1 MKKIAGKKML
11 GPTLQEIELVPITDP
26 IRLAAIDRR
35 RKAVQKAMVAAAQKM
50 IAGKKMRA
58 PTLHIFDL
66 VPITD
71 PAELEAIDRRRKA
84 AEKAMAA
91 DARNAGKR
99 KSPKR
104 K

>member
-26 IRLAAIDRR
+26 
-35 RKAVQKAMVAAAQKM
+35 
-50 IAGKKMRA
+50 
-58 PTLHIFDL
+58 
-66 VPITD
+66 
-71 PAELEAIDRRRKA
+71 AELEAIDRRRKA
-84 AEKAMAA
+84 AEKAMKAA
-91 DARNAGKR
+91 EKARAAALRNAGKR

>member
-1 MKKIAGKKML
+1 MKNKS
-11 GPTLQEIELVPITDP
+11 
-26 IRLAAIDRR
+26 
-35 RKAVQKAMVAAAQKM
+35 RKT
-50 IAGKKMRA
+50 MRGL
-58 PTLHIFDL
+58 TIQVFES

-91 DARNAGKR
+91 AERKASKR
-99 KSPKR
+99 KPPKR

>member
-1 MKKIAGKKML
+1 MKNKSRKKMH
-11 GPTLQEIELVPITDP
+11 GPTLHT
-26 IRLAAIDRR
+26 
-35 RKAVQKAMVAAAQKM
+35 
-50 IAGKKMRA
+50 
-58 PTLHIFDL
+58 FDSL
-66 VPITD
+66 PITD

-91 DARNAGKR
+91 TARNAGKR

>member
-1 MKKIAGKKML
+1 MWRVNLVGLCHSLYDVLKGELPFTVSTEVGKSMKKKPEKKML
-11 GPTLQEIELVPITDP
+11 GPTLQLFE
-26 IRLAAIDRR
+26 
-35 RKAVQKAMVAAAQKM
+35 
-50 IAGKKMRA
+50 
-58 PTLHIFDL
+58 L

-91 DARNAGKR
+91 TARNSGKR

>member
-1 MKKIAGKKML
+1 MKKKTEKKML
-11 GPTLQEIELVPITDP
+11 GPTLQEIE
-26 IRLAAIDRR
+26 
-35 RKAVQKAMVAAAQKM
+35 
-50 IAGKKMRA
+50 
-58 PTLHIFDL
+58 L

-84 AEKAMAA
+84 AEKAMKAA
-91 DARNAGKR
+91 EKAYAAALRNAGKR

>member
-1 MKKIAGKKML
+1 MKKIVGKKML

-35 RKAVQKAMVAAAQKM
+35 RKAVQKAMTS
-50 IAGKKMRA
+50 AG
-58 PTLHIFDL
+58 
-66 VPITD
+66 
-71 PAELEAIDRRRKA
+71 
-84 AEKAMAA
+84 
-91 DARNAGKR
+91 RNSGKR

>member
-1 MKKIAGKKML
+1 MKNKSRKKMP
-11 GPTLQEIELVPITDP
+11 GIT
-26 IRLAAIDRR
+26 
-35 RKAVQKAMVAAAQKM
+35 VQV
-50 IAGKKMRA
+50 
-58 PTLHIFDL
+58 FDS

-91 DARNAGKR
+91 AERKAGKR

>member
-1 MKKIAGKKML
+1 MKKAAGKKMR
-11 GPTLQEIELVPITDP
+11 GPTLQEIE
-26 IRLAAIDRR
+26 
-35 RKAVQKAMVAAAQKM
+35 
-50 IAGKKMRA
+50 
-58 PTLHIFDL
+58 L

-71 PAELEAIDRRRKA
+71 PAELEAIDRRCKA

-91 DARNAGKR
+91 AARNAGKR